1 MARIAALY
9 QITVTRLNDDKVVF
23 DTPSFRRASDAL
35 RNFAK
40 IPGAEIVWSVYDE
53 DMFLIYETLAS
64 VSAMGELHC
73 ECGQCE

>member
-9 QITVTRLNDDKVVF
+9 QITVTRLNDDKIVF
-23 DTPSFRRASDAL
+23 DTPSFLRASAAL

-40 IPGAEIVWSVYDE
+40 IPSTEIVWSVYDE
-53 DMFLIYETLAS
+53 DMILIYETLAS
-64 VSAMGELHC
+64 VSIMGGLHC